1 VRLRQVQGHEV
12 QGHHLR
18 PLRREGDALRV
29 RRKRM
34 GHINLAAPI
43 VHIWFF
49 KSMPSRLG
57 TLLG

>member
-1 VRLRQVQGHEV
+1 MKVTHS
-12 QGHHLR
+12 
-18 PLRREGDALRV
+18 RV

-49 KSMPSRLG
+49 KALPSRLG
-57 TLLG
+57 TLLCR